1 LHLLFLDRAIKPA
14 RAPVDKEPMVR
25 AFGFIS
31 LLATLAVVG
40 YLYAQ
45 SAGEAT
51 QPSGATAVE
60 GMALDAAA
68 DATLLAAKTGVESYF
83 ATSGT
88 YVGAAVPAG
97 VTLVTADAASYCLQ
111 AGTGAATHHLTVPG
125 GSPAPGPC

>member
-1 LHLLFLDRAIKPA
+1 
-14 RAPVDKEPMVR
+14 MVR

-40 YLYAQ
+40 YLYTQ

-51 QPSGATAVE
+51 QSPEGNVVEEMAV
-60 GMALDAAA
+60 DAAA
-68 DATLLAAKTGVESYF
+68 DATLLAAKTGVESFF

-111 AGTGAATHHLTVPG
+111 AGTGADTHHLTGPG
-125 GSPAPGPC
+125 GSPTAGPC